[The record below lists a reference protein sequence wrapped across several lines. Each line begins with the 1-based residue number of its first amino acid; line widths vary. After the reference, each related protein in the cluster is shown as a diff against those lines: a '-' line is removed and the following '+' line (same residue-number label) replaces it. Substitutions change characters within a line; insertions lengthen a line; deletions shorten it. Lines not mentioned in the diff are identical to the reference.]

1 MKLTLLLSGLIVT
14 TTGYCAQDIT
24 IWELA
29 RNGNIDAIK
38 RHMTTGADLD
48 QKNMQQSGWA
58 ALHYASIYNRA
69 DAAKLLIE
77 NGANIEIKCDAGR
90 TPLLEAAV
98 RGQTKVA
105 KVLIELGADVTAS
118 EKFGTSAL
126 GLAVMSGNTTMV
138 ELILKSGVNINA
150 NTDSTKK
157 TSALTAIH
165 IAASQPKTEIMRY
178 LLMNGADVNA
188 EGNHGFSPLHIA
200 AMNGI
205 IECVELLLT
214 NGANVN
220 SQVETGRNIGE
231 TPLDIVVL
239 QNSKLTSAEI
249 ASRKEIT
256 ALLRKH
262 GGKTAEELKAAG
274 K

>member
-1 MKLTLLLSGLIVT
+1 MKLTLILASSVVLL
-14 TTGYCAQDIT
+14 TGCSAPDIP
-24 IWELA
+24 IWESVRHGDIA
-29 RNGNIDAIK
+29 AIK
-38 RHMTTGADLD
+38 RHLAAGTDLNE
-48 QKNMQQSGWA
+48 KNIQESGWA
-58 ALHYASIYNRA
+58 PLHYASIYNRA
-69 DAAKLLIE
+69 EITKLLIE

-90 TPLLEAAV
+90 TPLLEAAT
-98 RGQTKVA
+98 RGQTRVA
-105 KVLIELGADVTAS
+105 KVLIEQGADVKAS
-118 EKFGTSAL
+118 EKSGTSAL
-126 GLAVMSGNTTMV
+126 GLAVLSGNTNMV
-138 ELILKSGVNINA
+138 RLIFKSGVDINA
-150 NTDSTKK
+150 NVISNPNRPRF
-157 TSALTAIH
+157 TAIH

-188 EGNHGFSPLHIA
+188 EGNHGFRPLHIA

-239 QNSKLTSAEI
+239 QNSKLTSPEI
-249 ASRKEIT
+249 AARKEIT
-256 ALLRKH
+256 TLLRKH
-262 GGKTAEELKAAG
+262 GGKTGEELKAEG